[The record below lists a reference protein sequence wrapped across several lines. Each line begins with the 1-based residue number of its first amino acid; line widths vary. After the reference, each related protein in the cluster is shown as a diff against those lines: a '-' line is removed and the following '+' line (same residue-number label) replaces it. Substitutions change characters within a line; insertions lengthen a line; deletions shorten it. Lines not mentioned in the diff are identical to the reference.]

1 MKRSA
6 ATTAVLLLVALCAAW
21 VEWTSV
27 EPVDLEGKVVL
38 LQGEADDISEVRWI
52 SQDTEVTISRKSD
65 DFGGYYWI
73 DYTRWT
79 EKKLP
84 AARAGGDTGEGSDE
98 PEIERVATH
107 SAFKAADKADDLMA
121 SLSPMA
127 AQRSLEVTDEAKIEE
142 IGLKESTT
150 TIEIDRSGRT
160 QRLHVGGEAYGTRDY
175 YVQHEESGKIYLVD
189 RDLLQPLKY
198 ARTRL
203 PDRSLYALALPDVLS
218 TSVTVAERSAQF
230 LQISPDK
237 PGQSGWARAAT
248 PDVPGEQV
256 TTWMDKFLKLKG
268 TRYADPADLPAGL
281 LPRFKVSL
289 VSKESTTTVAVSQ
302 VGDDGD
308 WYAQSEHTRG
318 LIKLVRSGA
327 VALSDDVDGLLGADE

>member
-6 ATTAVLLLVALCAAW
+6 ATSAAVLLVALCAAW

-38 LQGEADDISEVRWI
+38 LQGEAGDISEVRWV
-52 SQDTEVTISRKSD
+52 SEDTEVTIARKND
-65 DFGGYYWI
+65 EFGGYYWV

-84 AARAGGDTGEGSDE
+84 AARAGDDTGEASDE
-98 PEIERVATH
+98 PANERVATT
-107 SAFKAADKADDLMA
+107 SAFKAAQKADDLMA

-127 AQRSLEVTDEAKIEE
+127 AQRSLEVTDAAKIEE
-142 IGLKESTT
+142 IGLKESST

-160 QRLHVGGEAYGTRDY
+160 QKLLVGGEAYGTRDY

-189 RDLLQPLKY
+189 RDLVQPLKY

-203 PDRSLYALALPDVLS
+203 PDRSLFGLSLPDVLS
-218 TSVTVAERSAQF
+218 ASVSAADRNAEF
-230 LQISPDK
+230 LQVHPDDR
-237 PGQSGWARAAT
+237 GLSAWASSVT
-248 PDVPGEQV
+248 PDVPGEQA

-268 TRYADPADLPAGL
+268 TRYADPAAPPEGL
-281 LPRFKVSL
+281 VPRISVSL
-289 VSKESTTTVAVSQ
+289 ATKAATTTVAVSQ

-327 VALSDDVDGLLGADE
+327 AALAEDVDGLLGDED

>member
-6 ATTAVLLLVALCAAW
+6 AITAALLLVALCAAW

-38 LQGEADDISEVRWI
+38 LQGEADDISEVRWV
-52 SQDTEVTISRKSD
+52 SEDTEVTISRKKD
-65 DFGGYYWI
+65 DFGGYYWV

-84 AARAGGDTGEGSDE
+84 AARDGGDTGEGSDE
-98 PEIERVATH
+98 PEVERVAAH
-107 SAFKAADKADDLMA
+107 SAFKAAKKADDLMA

-127 AQRSLEVTDEAKIEE
+127 AQRSLVVTDAAKIEE

-175 YVQHEESGKIYLVD
+175 YVQHEGSGKFYLVD
-189 RDLLQPLKY
+189 RDLVQPLKY

-203 PDRSLYALALPDVLS
+203 PDRSLFALSLPDVIS
-218 TSVTVAERSAQF
+218 ASVSVADRSAQF
-230 LQISPDK
+230 LHVHPDDSNL
-237 PGQSGWARAAT
+237 SGWANATT
-248 PDVPGEQV
+248 PDVPGEQA
-256 TTWMDKFLKLKG
+256 TTWMGKFLTLKG
-268 TRYADPADLPAGL
+268 TRYADPSALPQGL
-281 LPRFKVSL
+281 VPRFEVSL
-289 VSKESTTTVAVSQ
+289 VSKEGDTTVAISQ
-302 VGDDGD
+302 VGEDGD

-327 VALSDDVDGLLGADE
+327 SGLSEDVGGLLNPAE